1 MATDDA
7 LLAAS
12 NELIKMRQSA
22 GWELLMYR
30 LAQEAENA
38 KDDLVK
44 ADPFDDNH
52 IMKLQNVVERLL
64 WFEETSEELIRQGLH
79 KEDMDGLDEPAE
91 QGVAQSERLQ
101 PDVMPE
107 EATE

>member
-12 NELIKMRQSA
+12 NELIKMRQSK
-22 GWELLMYR
+22 GWEILMYQ
-30 LAQEAENA
+30 LALEVEGA

-44 ADPFDDNH
+44 VDPHDAKG
-52 IMKLQNVVERLL
+52 IMNLQNIVERLY
-64 WFEETSEELIRQGLH
+64 WFEQTSDELIRQGLH
-79 KEDMDGLDEPAE
+79 KEDLDSVEEPAE
-91 QGVAQSERLQ
+91 VGVAQSERLQ
-101 PDVMPE
+101 PDVLPE